1 MWRRVLIN
9 KTVYMD
15 NAHMYI
21 RIQDNT
27 KLNQTYRIFIYI
39 LDYPTRRTAHHTED
53 FNTFDEAVS
62 VLNEKIELVWIR
74 YMWKHGLEK
83 YYQ

>member
-1 MWRRVLIN
+1 MTIN
-9 KTVYMD
+9 KTISMD

-21 RIQDNT
+21 SVKPLIVNP
-27 KLNQTYRIFIYI
+27 KYRLFISL
-39 LDYPTRRTAHHTED
+39 LDYATKHHAHHTED
-53 FNTFDEAVS
+53 FDTFDEAVS
-62 VLNEKIELVWIR
+62 VLDEKKELVWIR

>member
-1 MWRRVLIN
+1 MIIE

-21 RIQDNT
+21 TVKQLSVNP
-27 KLNQTYRIFIYI
+27 KYRLFIHL
-39 LDYPTRRTAHHTED
+39 LDYDTKHDAHHTED
-53 FNTFDEAVS
+53 FDTFDEAVS
-62 VLNEKIELVWIR
+62 VLDEKIELVWIR